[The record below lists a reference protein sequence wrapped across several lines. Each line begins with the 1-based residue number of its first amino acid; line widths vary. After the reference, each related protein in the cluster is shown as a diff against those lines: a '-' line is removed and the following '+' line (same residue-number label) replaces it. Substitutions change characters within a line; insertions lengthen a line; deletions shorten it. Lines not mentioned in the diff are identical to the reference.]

1 MYENI
6 NKDKR
11 MKIIAYIKMEINYL
25 IINHSVKVIIQ
36 IINYCIIIMIYRWWN
51 IIILISNLIAR
62 NNNNNNN
69 NNNNPRI
76 IFSMLT

>member
-11 MKIIAYIKMEINYL
+11 MNIIAYIKMEINYL

-36 IINYCIIIMIYRWWN
+36 IINYCIIIMIYR
-51 IIILISNLIAR
+51 
-62 NNNNNNN
+62 
-69 NNNNPRI
+69 
-76 IFSMLT
+76 